1 MTTTI
6 SHLVLDDTLQ
16 IALSGMIRHFE
27 KSVSNLHEQGIEK
40 SDLYV
45 YAPGVRE
52 IKEMLHKNVEI
63 TSTSSFS
70 DSTITLKIN

>member
-27 KSVSNLHEQGIEK
+27 KSVYELHEQGIDN
-40 SDLYV
+40 SSLYI
-45 YAPGVRE
+45 YASGVRK
-52 IKEMLHKNVEI
+52 IKEMLHENLEI
-63 TSTSSFS
+63 TSSSSFI

>member
-27 KSVSNLHEQGIEK
+27 KSVSDLHEQGIDN
-40 SDLYV
+40 SDLYI
-45 YAPGVRE
+45 YASGVRK
-52 IKEMLHKNVEI
+52 IKEMLHKNTEI
-63 TSTSSFS
+63 TSTSSFA
-70 DSTITLKIN
+70 DSTITLKSD